1 MKIALLAA
9 VMALG
14 TAVPA
19 ASAHAQS
26 MDHSAHVMTAAD
38 TSATLDDKTSGAE
51 SVLAAYRAA
60 LTARDTEA
68 MASLFAEDSAIFE
81 SGKAEGKFSNYLE
94 RHLGPELAEF
104 ASFSIGEPKVAVTT
118 MDDMA
123 FASETYTYRIELAD
137 GRVVDRDCVAT
148 SVLMH
153 DAGGWK
159 IFQYHS
165 SSRAPGKMKRA
176 LTLSRALGASAIKT

>member
-9 VMALG
+9 AMTLSFAG
-14 TAVPA
+14 PA
-19 ASAHAQS
+19 ASAHPQS
-26 MDHSAHVMTAAD
+26 MDHSAHVMTTAD
-38 TSATLDDKTSGAE
+38 KTAPVDDKTSGANA
-51 SVLAAYRAA
+51 VLAAYRAA

-81 SGKAEGKFSNYLE
+81 SGKAEGNFANYLE
-94 RHLGPELAEF
+94 HHLRPELAEF

-118 MDDMA
+118 MGDMA
-123 FASETYTYRIELAD
+123 FASETYTYRIELTD
-137 GRVVDRDCVAT
+137 GRVVDREGVAT

-159 IFQYHS
+159 IVQYHS
-165 SSRAPGKMKRA
+165 SSRAPAK
-176 LTLSRALGASAIKT
+176 